1 MLIGLFVALLLL
13 LFGGAP
19 VLLGI
24 GIAGLLGMLVSPGVV
39 LAIFPQKMFAM
50 LDSFSLLAMP
60 FFILAGELMC
70 QGGISKKMVAF
81 SETVVGHL
89 RGGLGHASVVG
100 SMIFAGVS
108 GSSVADTSAIGSIL
122 IPSMKDRGYKPGFAA
137 SLLAAAGTIGPIIPP
152 SMTMIIY
159 GSMTGTSIGGL
170 FLAGIIP
177 GILIG
182 FGLMG
187 TIYVHALLP
196 QFPELR
202 ITTGRFSLIAMLK
215 ALGQVWSALLAPVI
229 ILGGILS
236 GVFTATEAGVVAC
249 WYAFIVSFIVYKSLR
264 LRDLPKILVSAA
276 ITTTTVVGIISVAG
290 AFGWL
295 LSYLDFNVIVLNLL
309 KSISND
315 RMVILLVLLAVIFI
329 MGMFIESL
337 AVLII
342 LIPVCTYVT
351 KAFGFDPFHFG
362 LLMTIATQIG
372 AVTPPVAVL
381 LFVATSI
388 AGCKYDETIRYC
400 YPFIATL
407 VIVMLLVAFVPIT
420 ATYIPHR
427 FLGP

>member
-24 GIAGLLGMLVSPGVV
+24 GIAGLLGMLLSPGVV

-70 QGGISKKMVAF
+70 QGGISKKMVSF

-170 FLAGIIP
+170 FLSGIIP

-187 TIYVHALLP
+187 TIYAHSLFP

-202 ITTGRFSLIAMLK
+202 VTTGKFSLVGMLK

-229 ILGGILS
+229 ILGGILT

-249 WYAFIVSFIVYKSLR
+249 WYAFFVSAVVYKSLR
-264 LRDLPKILVSAA
+264 LRDLPMILVNAA
-276 ITTTTVVGIISVAG
+276 VTATMVLGIISVAG

-309 KSISND
+309 KSVTTD
-315 RMVILLVLLAVIFI
+315 RNMILLLLLGVIFI

-342 LIPVCTYVT
+342 LIPVCTFVT
-351 KAFGFDPFHFG
+351 KHFGFDQFHFG
-362 LLMTIATQIG
+362 LLMTMATQIG

>member
-1 MLIGLFVALLLL
+1 
-13 LFGGAP
+13 
-19 VLLGI
+19 
-24 GIAGLLGMLVSPGVV
+24 
-39 LAIFPQKMFAM
+39 
-50 LDSFSLLAMP
+50 
-60 FFILAGELMC
+60 MC
-70 QGGISKKMVAF
+70 RGGISNKMVAF

-170 FLAGIIP
+170 FLSGVIP
-177 GILIG
+177 GIIIG
-182 FGLMG
+182 FALMG
-187 TIYVHALLP
+187 TIYIHSFLP

-202 ITTGRFSLIAMLK
+202 VTTGKFEFKKMVK
-215 ALGQVWSALLAPVI
+215 ALTQVWSALLAPII

-249 WYAFIVSFIVYKSLR
+249 WYAFLVSFVVYKSLR
-264 LRDLPKILVSAA
+264 FRDLPKILVDAA
-276 ITTTTVVGIISVAG
+276 IVTTTVVGIISVAG

-295 LSYLDFNVIVLNLL
+295 LAYLDFNVIVLNLL
-309 KSISND
+309 KSISSD
-315 RMVILLVLLAVIFI
+315 RNVILLVLLAVIFV

-342 LIPVCTYVT
+342 LIPVCMYVT
-351 KAFGFDPFHFG
+351 KAYGFDPFHFG

-400 YPFIATL
+400 YPFIAAL
-407 VIVMLLVAFVPIT
+407 VFVMLLVAFVPWT